1 MNKIHPGLL
10 AAAFIAA
17 ASTQVLAAQASTQ
30 TPPSS
35 RRAEVDPVS
44 LELAHQILDIG
55 YPPAQ
60 RPQLF
65 ASVMKSLTDQARA
78 NMAQLGLADDKDF
91 QAVLDR
97 TTQRMWDQMN
107 ATTTASLP
115 DIFESMAHAYARIF
129 SRDDLTA
136 MLAFART
143 PAGQHFFQRSP
154 GILNDPDVQAANQ
167 RVMNKIMA
175 KLPEIVRQNR
185 QDIEDYLAKK
195 KLTGADKPVT

>member
-1 MNKIHPGLL
+1 
-10 AAAFIAA
+10 
-17 ASTQVLAAQASTQ
+17 
-30 TPPSS
+30 
-35 RRAEVDPVS
+35 
-44 LELAHQILDIG
+44 
-55 YPPAQ
+55 
-60 RPQLF
+60 
-65 ASVMKSLTDQARA
+65 
-78 NMAQLGLADDKDF
+78 
-91 QAVLDR
+91 
-97 TTQRMWDQMN
+97 
-107 ATTTASLP
+107 
-115 DIFESMAHAYARIF
+115 
-129 SRDDLTA
+129 